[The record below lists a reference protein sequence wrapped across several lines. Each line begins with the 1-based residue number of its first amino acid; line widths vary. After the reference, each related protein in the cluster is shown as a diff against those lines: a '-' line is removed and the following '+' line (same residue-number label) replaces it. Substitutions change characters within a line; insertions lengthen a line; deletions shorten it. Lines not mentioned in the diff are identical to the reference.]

1 MAKKSFLSN
10 ISGNLN
16 RESVQQSAQ
25 QSAVSAAPAV
35 RPAASAP
42 LPATHRKGFLESY
55 AGALLEGD
63 AADVIPINLD
73 NISRKRA
80 SRAIFAEKEVR
91 LSAFVDADL
100 YEKVQKVA
108 DLKHVPLQDILNQLL
123 RQYVQTNWKGA
134 V

>member
-10 ISGNLN
+10 IGGNLTARELPQQ
-16 RESVQQSAQ
+16 RESVQQPPQTDKPRQ
-25 QSAVSAAPAV
+25 QAAPVA
-35 RPAASAP
+35 
-42 LPATHRKGFLESY
+42 RKGFLETYGSM
-55 AGALLEGD
+55 LDGD

-80 SRAIFAEKEVR
+80 SRSVFTAQEVR

-108 DLKHVPLQDILNQLL
+108 QLKHIPLQDILNQLL
-123 RQYVQTNWKGA
+123 LQYVQTNWSNVPKH
-134 V
+134 